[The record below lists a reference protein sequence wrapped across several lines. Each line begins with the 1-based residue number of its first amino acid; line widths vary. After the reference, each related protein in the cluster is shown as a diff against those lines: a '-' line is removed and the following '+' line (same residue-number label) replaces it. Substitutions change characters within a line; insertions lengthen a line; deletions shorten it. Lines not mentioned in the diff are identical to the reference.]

1 VHQLTDGGAHVSVD
15 ALGIAETCL
24 NSVSSLRK
32 LGRHLQ
38 LGHTTRAEQ
47 GKVALP
53 IDDILLKELRL
64 FGAFGMQGQRYGTM
78 LDMVKAGRLE
88 PGRVV
93 SRTVNL
99 DEITA
104 VASASSQQEPSQV
117 DTTMTSPGRS
127 ASIAAISPA

>member
-1 VHQLTDGGAHVSVD
+1 
-15 ALGIAETCL
+15 
-24 NSVSSLRK
+24 
-32 LGRHLQ
+32 
-38 LGHTTRAEQ
+38 
-47 GKVALP
+47 VALP

-99 DEITA
+99 HEITA
-104 VASASSQQEPSQV
+104 VASSSSQQEPSQV